1 MKVEW
6 RININLGQVRARIRN
21 VNYEYLEDYQI
32 NNDYNTIGEAVDAI
46 IAEHRKLSKNNWS
59 LNYITNVVTSQ
70 VSKGVQAEVKK
81 AMLGIN
87 QADRNTQ
94 ILIELVQGFMQHYDI
109 EGIITTEVH
118 SPIFMKEVERLVKER
133 ITKQK
138 QKKDSRVR

>member
-1 MKVEW
+1 VE
-6 RININLGQVRARIRN
+6 NKHQFRARIRN

-46 IAEHRKLSKNNWS
+46 IAEHRELSKNNWS

-94 ILIELVQGFMQHYDI
+94 ILIELVQGFMQHYNV

>member
-1 MKVEW
+1 MENKH
-6 RININLGQVRARIRN
+6 QFRARVRN
-21 VNYEYLEDYQI
+21 INYEYLEDYQI

-46 IAEHRKLSKNNWS
+46 IAEHRELSKNDWS
-59 LNYITNVVTSQ
+59 LNYITNIVTSQ
-70 VSKGVQAEVKK
+70 VSKGVQAEIKK

-118 SPIFMKEVERLVKER
+118 SPIFIKEVERLVKER

>member
-1 MKVEW
+1 MENKH
-6 RININLGQVRARIRN
+6 QFRARIRN

-46 IAEHRKLSKNNWS
+46 IAEHRELSKNNWS

-94 ILIELVQGFMQHYDI
+94 ILIELVQGFMQHYNV

>member
-1 MKVEW
+1 MENKH
-6 RININLGQVRARIRN
+6 QFRARIRN

-32 NNDYNTIGEAVDAI
+32 DNDYNTIGEAVDAI
-46 IAEHRKLSKNNWS
+46 IAEHRELSKNNWS

-94 ILIELVQGFMQHYDI
+94 ILIELVQGFMQHYEM

>member
-1 MKVEW
+1 MENKH
-6 RININLGQVRARIRN
+6 QFRARIRN

-32 NNDYNTIGEAVDAI
+32 DNDYNTIGEAVDAI
-46 IAEHRKLSKNNWS
+46 IAEHRELSKNNWS

-70 VSKGVQAEVKK
+70 VSKGVQEEVKK

-94 ILIELVQGFMQHYDI
+94 ILIELVQGFMQHYEV

>member
-1 MKVEW
+1 MENKH
-6 RININLGQVRARIRN
+6 QFRARIRN

-46 IAEHRKLSKNNWS
+46 IAEHRELSKNNWS

>member
-1 MKVEW
+1 FFFSSRRRHTRSKRDWSSDVCSSD
-6 RININLGQVRARIRN
+6 
-21 VNYEYLEDYQI
+21 LE
-32 NNDYNTIGEAVDAI
+32 
-46 IAEHRKLSKNNWS
+46 LSKNNWS

-70 VSKGVQAEVKK
+70 VSKGVQEEVKK

-94 ILIELVQGFMQHYDI
+94 ILIELVQGFMQHYEV

>member
-1 MKVEW
+1 MENKH
-6 RININLGQVRARIRN
+6 QFRARVRN
-21 VNYEYLEDYQI
+21 INYEYLEDYQI

-46 IAEHRKLSKNNWS
+46 IAEHRELSKNDWS

>member
-1 MKVEW
+1 MENKH
-6 RININLGQVRARIRN
+6 QFRARVRN

-46 IAEHRKLSKNNWS
+46 IAEHRELSKNVWS

-94 ILIELVQGFMQHYDI
+94 ILIELVQGFMQHYDV

>member
-1 MKVEW
+1 MENKH
-6 RININLGQVRARIRN
+6 QFRARTRN

-46 IAEHRKLSKNNWS
+46 IAEHRELSKNNWS

-94 ILIELVQGFMQHYDI
+94 ILIELVQGFMQHYEV

>member
-1 MKVEW
+1 MENKH
-6 RININLGQVRARIRN
+6 QFRARIRN

-46 IAEHRKLSKNNWS
+46 IAEHRELSKNNWS

-94 ILIELVQGFMQHYDI
+94 ILIELVQGFMQHYEV

-118 SPIFMKEVERLVKER
+118 SPIFMREVERLVKER

>member
-1 MKVEW
+1 MENKH
-6 RININLGQVRARIRN
+6 QFRARVRN
-21 VNYEYLEDYQI
+21 INYEYLEDYQI

-46 IAEHRKLSKNNWS
+46 IAEHRELSKNNWS

-70 VSKGVQAEVKK
+70 VSKGVQEEVKK

-94 ILIELVQGFMQHYDI
+94 ILIELVQGFMQHYEV

>member
-1 MKVEW
+1 MENKH
-6 RININLGQVRARIRN
+6 QFRARIRN

-46 IAEHRKLSKNNWS
+46 IAEHRELSKNNWS

-138 QKKDSRVR
+138 QKKDSRVL

>member
-1 MKVEW
+1 MENKH
-6 RININLGQVRARIRN
+6 QFRARIRN

-46 IAEHRKLSKNNWS
+46 IAEHRELSKNNWS

-70 VSKGVQAEVKK
+70 VSKGVQEEVKK

>member
-1 MKVEW
+1 MENKH
-6 RININLGQVRARIRN
+6 QFRARIRN

-32 NNDYNTIGEAVDAI
+32 DNDYNTIGEAVDAI
-46 IAEHRKLSKNNWS
+46 IAEHRELSKNNWS
-59 LNYITNVVTSQ
+59 LNYITNVVISQ

-94 ILIELVQGFMQHYDI
+94 ILIELVQGFMQHYEG

>member
-1 MKVEW
+1 MENKH
-6 RININLGQVRARIRN
+6 QFRARIRN

-46 IAEHRKLSKNNWS
+46 IAEHRELSKNNWS

-94 ILIELVQGFMQHYDI
+94 ILIELVQGFMQHYEV

>member
-1 MKVEW
+1 MENKY
-6 RININLGQVRARIRN
+6 QFRARVRN

-46 IAEHRKLSKNNWS
+46 IAEHRELSKNDWS

-94 ILIELVQGFMQHYDI
+94 ILIELVQGFMQHYDVV
-109 EGIITTEVH
+109 GIITAEVH

-138 QKKDSRVR
+138 QKRDSRVR

>member
-1 MKVEW
+1 MENKHQFRV
-6 RININLGQVRARIRN
+6 RIRN
-21 VNYEYLEDYQI
+21 VNYEYLENYQM

-46 IAEHRKLSKNNWS
+46 IAEHRELSKNNWS
-59 LNYITNVVTSQ
+59 LNYITNVVTSH

>member
-1 MKVEW
+1 VE
-6 RININLGQVRARIRN
+6 NKHQFRARIRN

-46 IAEHRKLSKNNWS
+46 IAEHRELSKNDWS

-94 ILIELVQGFMQHYDI
+94 ILIELVQGFMQHYEV

>member
-1 MKVEW
+1 MENKH
-6 RININLGQVRARIRN
+6 QFRARIRN

-46 IAEHRKLSKNNWS
+46 IAEHRELSKNDWS

-94 ILIELVQGFMQHYDI
+94 ILIELVQGFMQHYEV

>member
-1 MKVEW
+1 MENKH
-6 RININLGQVRARIRN
+6 QFRARIRN

-46 IAEHRKLSKNNWS
+46 IAEHRELSKNNWS

-70 VSKGVQAEVKK
+70 VSKGVQEEVKK

-118 SPIFMKEVERLVKER
+118 SPIFMREVERLVKER

>member
-1 MKVEW
+1 MENKY
-6 RININLGQVRARIRN
+6 QFRARIRN

-46 IAEHRKLSKNNWS
+46 IAEHRELSKNNWS

-87 QADRNTQ
+87 HADRNTQ
-94 ILIELVQGFMQHYDI
+94 ILIELVQGFMQHYEV

>member
-1 MKVEW
+1 MENKY
-6 RININLGQVRARIRN
+6 QFRARIRN

-46 IAEHRKLSKNNWS
+46 IAEHRELSKNNWS

-94 ILIELVQGFMQHYDI
+94 ILIELVQGFIQHYEV

-118 SPIFMKEVERLVKER
+118 SSIFMKEVEGLVKER

>member
-1 MKVEW
+1 MENKH
-6 RININLGQVRARIRN
+6 QFRARIRN

-32 NNDYNTIGEAVDAI
+32 DNDYNTIGEAVDAI
-46 IAEHRKLSKNNWS
+46 IAEHRELSKNNWS

-70 VSKGVQAEVKK
+70 VSKGVQEEVKK

-94 ILIELVQGFMQHYDI
+94 ILIELVQGFMQHYEV
-109 EGIITTEVH
+109 EGIITTKVH

>member
-1 MKVEW
+1 MENKH
-6 RININLGQVRARIRN
+6 QFRARVRN

-46 IAEHRKLSKNNWS
+46 IAEHRELSKNNWS

-94 ILIELVQGFMQHYDI
+94 ILIELVQGFMQHYEV

-118 SPIFMKEVERLVKER
+118 TPIFMKEVERLVKER

>member
-1 MKVEW
+1 MENKH
-6 RININLGQVRARIRN
+6 QFRARIRN

-46 IAEHRKLSKNNWS
+46 IAEHRELSKNNWS

-70 VSKGVQAEVKK
+70 VSKGVQEEVKK

-94 ILIELVQGFMQHYDI
+94 ILIELVQGFMQHYNV